1 MKSTSNRT
9 KYFLAVIS
17 LGFVYGS
24 MFNLA
29 YMKYIFYDAMIEAMQ
44 CTNTQL
50 GLLIT
55 VYTLV
60 SCIGLLPGG
69 WIADRYKT
77 KGIIVVSA
85 YLQAAVSIFFAFTM
99 RSYVCAMITWII
111 SGVASVTAFFAAI
124 LKAVSMVGGEDEQGR
139 TFGYYEAF
147 CGLSATITNA
157 VALWA
162 FSRLDNS
169 VTALKTAV
177 IVMGVMSFI
186 GGLLVQLF
194 FDEKITEVH
203 YSAAVKKKIDIKGT
217 FAVFK
222 LPKFYLSCIII
233 FCCYGF
239 YTCQSFITPYMTNV
253 LGVTV
258 TFAGFLAILK
268 SYGLKLIGA
277 PIGGVLADKMK
288 SVSKFEILAF
298 GVMFVITLYISLV
311 KGGSE
316 LASIFTVLT
325 LALATVCFMA
335 RGVMWA
341 SVDEAKVPKEISG
354 TAMAVASIVGF
365 NLPDICLPAIIG
377 NWLDKYGNAAYSKV
391 FTLLC
396 GMCLAGV
403 LASLAMVILN
413 KKEGKAAQSA

>member
-1 MKSTSNRT
+1 MKSASNRT

-29 YMKYIFYDAMIEAMQ
+29 YMKYIFYDAMLEAMQ

-55 VYTLV
+55 VYTIV
-60 SCIGLLPGG
+60 SCVGLLPGG
-69 WIADRYKT
+69 WIADRCKT

-99 RSYVCAMITWII
+99 RSYACAMITWII
-111 SGVASVTAFFAAI
+111 SGIASVTAFFAAI

-162 FSRLDNS
+162 FSCMDNS

-186 GGLLVQLF
+186 GGLLVQIF

-203 YSAAVKKKIDIKGT
+203 YSAAVKKKVDIKGT

-233 FCCYGF
+233 
-239 YTCQSFITPYMTNV
+239 
-253 LGVTV
+253 L
-258 TFAGFLAILK
+258 
-268 SYGLKLIGA
+268 
-277 PIGGVLADKMK
+277 DRK
-288 SVSKFEILAF
+288 SV
-298 GVMFVITLYISLV
+298 V
-311 KGGSE
+311 
-316 LASIFTVLT
+316 
-325 LALATVCFMA
+325 
-335 RGVMWA
+335 
-341 SVDEAKVPKEISG
+341 
-354 TAMAVASIVGF
+354 
-365 NLPDICLPAIIG
+365 
-377 NWLDKYGNAAYSKV
+377 
-391 FTLLC
+391 
-396 GMCLAGV
+396 
-403 LASLAMVILN
+403 
-413 KKEGKAAQSA
+413 

>member
-1 MKSTSNRT
+1 MSR
-9 KYFLAVIS
+9 
-17 LGFVYGS
+17 G
-24 MFNLA
+24 
-29 YMKYIFYDAMIEAMQ
+29 
-44 CTNTQL
+44 C
-50 GLLIT
+50 
-55 VYTLV
+55 
-60 SCIGLLPGG
+60 
-69 WIADRYKT
+69 
-77 KGIIVVSA
+77 
-85 YLQAAVSIFFAFTM
+85 
-99 RSYVCAMITWII
+99 
-111 SGVASVTAFFAAI
+111 
-124 LKAVSMVGGEDEQGR
+124 

-157 VALWA
+157 VALW
-162 FSRLDNS
+162 RLATGNS

-186 GGLLVQLF
+186 WRPVGSAFLRR
-194 FDEKITEVH
+194 KITGVH
-203 YSAAVKKKIDIKGT
+203 YARCEKKIDIKGT

-354 TAMAVASIVGF
+354 TAR
-365 NLPDICLPAIIG
+365 
-377 NWLDKYGNAAYSKV
+377 
-391 FTLLC
+391 LLHP
-396 GMCLAGV
+396 
-403 LASLAMVILN
+403 
-413 KKEGKAAQSA
+413 